1 MDRNDSWP
9 VIAEAI
15 AREPEWLVV
24 GHSIPDGDCIA
35 SVIALFLGL
44 SFLGKRVV
52 AVIEDRVP
60 ETYRYL
66 RCFDSIKRPEAVE
79 GWPTAVV
86 YLDCSDPERVG
97 TKTLPYLAGCKKV
110 INIDHHPTNTFFGQF
125 NRVEPKKASTSELVL
140 DLLDEMEVTIDKSIA
155 TAIYTGIIMDTGCF
169 QYSNTRPDTL
179 RTAARM
185 LEQGAELDV
194 IRKSLFESRPAIE
207 VRLLQQALST
217 LSFTEDGKVAW
228 MVLTFDDVIR
238 LNAQDYHFEGLINY
252 ARFIDGVEVGLLF
265 REIEPGIIKVGF
277 RSKDAVDV
285 NAIAARFGGGGH
297 LRAAGARLEGNMEDV
312 CQRVIEAV
320 KEVVAGCEKNGMD
333 S

>member
-1 MDRNDSWP
+1 MAPNDSWS
-9 VIAEAI
+9 AI
-15 AREPEWLVV
+15 AQAVVREPEWLVV
-24 GHSIPDGDCIA
+24 GHSIPDGDCVA
-35 SVIALFLGL
+35 SVVAMLLGL

-66 RCFDSIKRPEAVE
+66 KGFDLITKPELVE
-79 GWPTAVV
+79 YWPTAVV
-86 YLDCSDPERVG
+86 YVDCSDPERVG
-97 TKTLPYLAGCKKV
+97 TRTLPYLKNCKKV
-110 INIDHHPTNTFFGQF
+110 INIDHHPSNTFFGHF
-125 NRVEPKKASTSELVL
+125 NRVEPEKASTAELVL
-140 DLLDEMEVTIDKSIA
+140 DLLDEMRVPIDGPIA
-155 TAIYTGIIMDTGCF
+155 TAVYTGIIMDTGCF

-194 IRKSLFESRPAIE
+194 VRRNLFESRPLVEI
-207 VRLLQQALST
+207 RLLQQALST
-217 LSFTEDGKVAW
+217 LSFTADGKVAW
-228 MVLTFDDVIR
+228 MILTFEDILR
-238 LNAQDYHFEGLINY
+238 LKAQDYHFEGLINY

-277 RSKDAVDV
+277 RSKDMVDV

-297 LRAAGARLEGNMEDV
+297 LRAAGARLEGNIEDV
-312 CQRVIEAV
+312 CQKVIEAV
-320 KEVVAGCEKNGMD
+320 KEVVTGCKENGMA